1 MDDNENKATEE
12 ALKAIEDYFAAKR
25 NRREKVAFLLEKYG
39 VREVYDLLG
48 VCEDAEWRE
57 LVRLS
62 SEENAKFMEAKAAS
76 YREQKAKEGKG
87 RKILE

>member
-1 MDDNENKATEE
+1 MEDKESKATEE

-48 VCEDAEWRE
+48 VCEDDEWRE